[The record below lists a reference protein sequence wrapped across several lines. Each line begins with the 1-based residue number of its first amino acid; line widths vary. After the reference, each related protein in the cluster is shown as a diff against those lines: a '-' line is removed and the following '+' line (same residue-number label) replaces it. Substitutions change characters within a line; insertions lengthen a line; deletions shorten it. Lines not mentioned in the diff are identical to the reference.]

1 MQEASKDEMLVKEVG
16 EKGLSPVINF
26 IYTRELELEDLS
38 WVGTDCTDL
47 LNLQL
52 MKFDLKGGMIADNIW
67 GNGEILDNPDFRKGL
82 RRDLN
87 SDLFLTGLDREV
99 STPTKL
105 FSSDRNETSLNL

>member
-16 EKGLSPVINF
+16 WAGND
-26 IYTRELELEDLS
+26 Y
-38 WVGTDCTDL
+38 TDL

-52 MKFDLKGGMIADNIW
+52 MKFHLKGGMIADNIW

-87 SDLFLTGLDREV
+87 SDLFLTGLDRERGLYA
-99 STPTKL
+99 KQIIQL
-105 FSSDRNETSLNL
+105 RQK